1 MQSPLADSEDVA
13 AMREALSSY
22 KPGSSRNL
30 QGHGFT
36 RVCLQLFGLEGDGKS
51 SLINSCLCVVH
62 NLPFSNEAGSGT
74 SAEPFTTTR
83 EEYKLTDT
91 VYIVDNRGL
100 NNVTKDARLEVS
112 AQLRNLRSMSRVD
125 WEFEYERTVNQ
136 LEERCNHHSVDF
148 IVPVLVRSVDRLF
161 SKKIADEFSPLLR
174 DAFEITGIFP
184 IVVLTKHR
192 GRNTAEIK
200 KLIEDLGPQQ
210 IFHLDNYT
218 TTNASR
224 SADTDCKVLKFLQV
238 CLQEADRGI
247 QRKQKRNVQWEL
259 LKQATDQ
266 IKAEMKRQKE
276 LEKEELD
283 RKEDLLRKKKEISSK
298 EGEVASLQSQIQL
311 LNVRL
316 GTSTSGGL
324 VFS

>member
-1 MQSPLADSEDVA
+1 MQSPVADSEDTDT
-13 AMREALSSY
+13 MREALSSY

-74 SAEPFTTTR
+74 SAESFTTTR
-83 EEYKLTDT
+83 EEYKLTDM

-100 NNVTKDARLEVS
+100 KNVTKDARLEVS

-125 WEFEYERTVNQ
+125 WEFESERTLNQ
-136 LEERCNHHSVDF
+136 LDERCNHRSVDF

-161 SKKIADEFSPLLR
+161 SKNVMDEFSPLLR

-184 IVVLTKHR
+184 IVVLTKNN
-192 GRNTAEIK
+192 GQSVAEIQ
-200 KLIEDLGPQQ
+200 KLIEDLGPQH
-210 IFHLDNYT
+210 IFLLDNYT
-218 TTNASR
+218 TTNTSR
-224 SADTDCKVLKFLQV
+224 SGNTDSKVLKFLHV

-247 QRKQKRNVQWEL
+247 QKKQKRNVQWEL

-283 RKEDLLRKKKEISSK
+283 RKDDLLRKKEEEII
-298 EGEVASLQSQIQL
+298 QSQIQAPCF
-311 LNVRL
+311 
-316 GTSTSGGL
+316 GQGSISSTGL
-324 VFS
+324 FGMAR